1 MAIVRVDPF
10 HEFVTLQDRVDRL
23 FGGALQRN
31 ESVTSRGSW
40 APPVDIYETDNQDL
54 VITADL
60 PDVTREEIEVTVEH
74 STLTLRGTR
83 KAPSDVKEEQFRRVE
98 RRYGEFSRSFTLPE
112 TVDPSKVSAEHKN
125 GVLTV
130 KLPFREESKPRAIRV
145 EVAA

>member
-10 HEFVTLQDRVDRL
+10 HEFATLQNRVDRL
-23 FGGALQRN
+23 FGGVLGRD
-31 ESVTSRGSW
+31 ESGSRTW
-40 APPVDIYETDNQDL
+40 IPPVDIYEDENHDV

-74 STLTLRGTR
+74 DTLTLNGTR
-83 KAPSDVKEEQFRRVE
+83 SAPGNIKEEQYRRVE
-98 RRYGEFSRSFTLPE
+98 RRYGAFSRSFTLPD
-112 TVDPSKVSAEHKN
+112 TVDASKVTAEHKN

-130 KLPFREESKPRAIRV
+130 RLPYREESKPRSIRV

>member
-10 HEFVTLQDRVDRL
+10 HEFATLQNRVDRL
-23 FGGALQRN
+23 FGGVLGRD
-31 ESVTSRGSW
+31 ESGGRTW
-40 APPVDIYETDNQDL
+40 IPPVDIYEDENHDV

-74 STLTLRGTR
+74 DTLTLKGTR
-83 KAPSDVKEEQFRRVE
+83 KAPGNIKDEQYRRVE
-98 RRYGEFSRSFTLPE
+98 RRYGAFSRSFTLPE
-112 TVDPSKVSAEHKN
+112 TVDATKVTAEHKN

-130 KLPFREESKPRAIRV
+130 RLPYREESKPRSIRV

>member
-1 MAIVRVDPF
+1 MAIVRFDPF
-10 HEFVTLQDRVDRL
+10 HEFATLQGRVDRL
-23 FGGALQRN
+23 FGGVPLRD
-31 ESVTSRGSW
+31 EGVTAPGSW
-40 APPVDIYETDNQDL
+40 VPLVDIYETDSHDL

-74 STLTLRGTR
+74 DTLTLRGTR

-98 RRYGEFSRSFTLPE
+98 RRYGPFTRSFTLPK
-112 TVDPSKVSAEHKN
+112 TVNASKVSAEHKN

-130 KLPFREESKPRAIRV
+130 RLPFREEARPRTINV